1 MPTLWSFVKAPFRP
15 RDPDDRDLAG
25 EDVALVKGVVPLAP
39 SGSWATV
46 SREAA
51 ARQSVIRE
59 AGANAGAL
67 VRRPEWGMGLPG
79 RLFRG
84 VNRDLRDDV
93 TARATRRMAANPRVS
108 SVQEIKTTELDADIG
123 AGLGIDL
130 RFTSGG
136 RPVAMFTVL
145 APKGG

>member
-1 MPTLWSFVKAPFRP
+1 
-15 RDPDDRDLAG
+15 
-25 EDVALVKGVVPLAP
+25 
-39 SGSWATV
+39 
-46 SREAA
+46 
-51 ARQSVIRE
+51 
-59 AGANAGAL
+59 
-67 VRRPEWGMGLPG
+67 
-79 RLFRG
+79 
-84 VNRDLRDDV
+84 
-93 TARATRRMAANPRVS
+93 MAANPRVS